1 MIIFKTILALRSY
14 LHLLNSHKKKI
25 GFVPTMG
32 ALHAGHLSLIHQ
44 AQMACDVTV
53 VSIFVNP
60 TQFNDP
66 ADFEKY
72 PVTIE
77 NDCLQLE
84 QQHTDILFLPGVKE
98 MYPEG
103 VIKHQQFDLGI
114 LETVWEGRYRPG
126 HFQGVCQVVKR
137 LLEILQPHEL
147 FLGQKDYQQCK
158 VIQRLIELTDIK
170 TQLNIIPTL
179 RETNGLAMSSRNVR
193 LTGDQRKLAAAIYQQ
208 LIWIKVNLAAQSFEK
223 LVQQATNALLKAG
236 FSKVDYVAIAN
247 TKTLQ
252 SASAISGNQKLIG
265 LIAAFM
271 GEVRLI
277 DNLLLN

>member
-1 MIIFKTILALRSY
+1 MIIFKTIPALRSY
-14 LHLLNSHKKKI
+14 LQLLNSQNKSV

-44 AQMACDVTV
+44 AQTVCDVTV

-60 TQFNDP
+60 TQFND
-66 ADFEKY
+66 ATDFEKY

-77 NDCLQLE
+77 KDCLLLE
-84 QQHTDILFLPGVKE
+84 QQRTDILFLPRVTE

-103 VIKHQQFDLGI
+103 PMKYQHFDLGN

-137 LLEILQPHEL
+137 LLEIVEPDQL

-158 VIQRLIELTDIK
+158 VIQRLIALTGM
-170 TQLNIIPTL
+170 TTTLNIVPTL

-193 LTGDQRKLAAAIYQQ
+193 LHTEERQSAAAIYQQ
-208 LIWIKVNLAAQSFEK
+208 LTWIKENLAIQSFEM
-223 LVQQATNALLKAG
+223 LVQQATAALLAAG
-236 FSKVDYVAIAN
+236 FSKVDYVAIADSE
-247 TKTLQ
+247 TLQ
-252 SASAISGNQKLIG
+252 PAAAMADQQKLIAMV
-265 LIAAFM
+265 AAFM

>member
-1 MIIFKTILALRSY
+1 MIIFKTIPALQSHLR
-14 LHLLNSHKKKI
+14 LLNSQKKTT

-44 AQMACDVTV
+44 AQMACNVTV
-53 VSIFVNP
+53 ASIFVNP
-60 TQFNDP
+60 TQFNDA

-77 NDCLQLE
+77 KDCLQLE
-84 QQHTDILFLPGVKE
+84 QQQTDILFLPGVTE
-98 MYPEG
+98 MYPAG
-103 VIKHQQFDLGI
+103 ILQHQHFNLGN

-137 LLEILQPHEL
+137 LLEIVQPHQL
-147 FLGQKDYQQCK
+147 FMGQKDYQQCK
-158 VIQRLIELTDIK
+158 VIERLIELTHSK
-170 TQLNIIPTL
+170 TRLNIIPTL

-193 LTGDQRKLAAAIYQQ
+193 LNTEQRQLAAAIYQQ
-208 LIWIKVNLAAQSFEK
+208 LTWLKKNLATQSFEN
-223 LVQQATNALLKAG
+223 LIQQATAALLAAG

-247 TKTLQ
+247 SDTLQ
-252 SASAISGNQKLIG
+252 PASGIPDNQQLVG

-277 DNLLLN
+277 DNLVLN